1 MEARSVALVS
11 LMIELIIELIIMYL
25 SSNISDSPFQQ
36 MRTWIAKTNTH
47 STIQEQ
53 PSYLPTSTIGVSK
66 PAHARLYPMR
76 LNTPYILEMTTRD
89 AFAQTLVE
97 EILRHSAPKQTR
109 KKVYSDRAL

>member
-11 LMIELIIELIIMYL
+11 LMIELLIELITTYL

-36 MRTWIAKTNTH
+36 MRTWIAKTKTR
-47 STIQEQ
+47 STNMEQ
-53 PSYLPTSTIGVSK
+53 PSYLPTSTIGVMK
-66 PAHARLYPMR
+66 LEHARLYPMQ
-76 LNTPYILEMTTRD
+76 LNTPFIREMTTRD

-109 KKVYSDRAL
+109 KKVYWDRAL